1 MRRSLRIHQ
10 VGSACLPYW
19 VFQSLYHDAA
29 RHLQGEAISTC
40 QVLELIF
47 PVSQTCSRVLLSEE
61 DRRKYL
67 RLFRRPGLEN
77 LQRASLAKQ
86 VNTACRKVLKCP
98 YCTSLNGVVKKAGPL
113 KITHER
119 FRQKSTR
126 DELEEFKKGFAGAI
140 KEQRELGGLLSK
152 AHEDIHPLRCLDLFR
167 KVSAEDCELL
177 GLKPDIGRPEDYIWQ
192 YISVPS
198 PCIRPSVAQEAAT
211 NEDDLTVKLS
221 EIIYANQLIN
231 ASLAKGQGVQQIMV
245 SCGTIDVGKLATDL
259 LFPPSRNNGNGYN
272 CRSHST
278 STLILLV
285 FPKT

>member
-1 MRRSLRIHQ
+1 M
-10 VGSACLPYW
+10 
-19 VFQSLYHDAA
+19 
-29 RHLQGEAISTC
+29 
-40 QVLELIF
+40 
-47 PVSQTCSRVLLSEE
+47 
-61 DRRKYL
+61 
-67 RLFRRPGLEN
+67 
-77 LQRASLAKQ
+77 
-86 VNTACRKVLKCP
+86 
-98 YCTSLNGVVKKAGPL
+98 KKAGPL

-167 KVSAEDCELL
+167 KISAEDCELL

-245 SCGTIDVGKLATDL
+245 SLLCQIIDFKLIKIELKCSGTMGMASIVYRALHQRRY
-259 LFPPSRNNGNGYN
+259 SRYSQR
-272 CRSHST
+272 C
-278 STLILLV
+278 
-285 FPKT
+285 

>member
-1 MRRSLRIHQ
+1 
-10 VGSACLPYW
+10 
-19 VFQSLYHDAA
+19 
-29 RHLQGEAISTC
+29 
-40 QVLELIF
+40 
-47 PVSQTCSRVLLSEE
+47 LSEE

-67 RLFRRPGLEN
+67 RFFRRPGLEN
-77 LQRASLAKQ
+77 LQRANLAKQ

-126 DELEEFKKGFAGAI
+126 DELEEFKKGFASAI

-167 KVSAEDCELL
+167 KISAEDCELL

-221 EIIYANQLIN
+221 EIIYANQLIS

-245 SCGTIDVGKLATDL
+245 SLSEQCVLSRLIGAAY
-259 LFPPSRNNGNGYN
+259 FRNNGNGFSYPS
-272 CRSHST
+272 RYISMR
-278 STLILLV
+278 ILRV